1 MGVMSSPFSTSYT
14 VPFAGVSSPGVRTVD
29 SGLRCF
35 AGLSDAETGLCL
47 RLGRASPFMLEVV
60 SVDDDG
66 DVDVDVDVL

>member
-14 VPFAGVSSPGVRTVD
+14 VPFAGVSSPGVRMVD

-47 RLGRASPFMLEVV
+47 RLGRASPFILEDV
-60 SVDDDG
+60 SGAISGG
-66 DVDVDVDVL
+66 DDVL